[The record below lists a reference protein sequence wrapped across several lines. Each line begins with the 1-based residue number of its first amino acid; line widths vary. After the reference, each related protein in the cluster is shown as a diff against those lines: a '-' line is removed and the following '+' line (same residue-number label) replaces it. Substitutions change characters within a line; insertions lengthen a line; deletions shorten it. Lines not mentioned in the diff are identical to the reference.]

1 MNSTQTLDDYLS
13 NLLEEASTTPAVPAP
28 VVNVVAAAPV
38 IEPEPMHK
46 PPAAIPAPIPVQE
59 NKPLER
65 RAPEPSDPPERRR
78 RATDRHTRWLQMRIG
93 HQDYGVEL
101 LKVQEVVRLPA
112 LLPLRGAAPAMLG
125 VMNLR
130 GQIVPVLDLGMW
142 LGNAPIAC
150 DSRSRIVVLEST
162 GETLGLLVSAVE
174 NVVNVS
180 DSTIETPVGAGQH
193 GGAFRGVARLAATP
207 IVLLDAA
214 ALMH

>member
-13 NLLEEASTTPAVPAP
+13 NLLEEAATAP
-28 VVNVVAAAPV
+28 PVAAPV
-38 IEPEPMHK
+38 ANAVAAPAAEPEPVRK
-46 PPAAIPAPIPVQE
+46 PPAITPVQE

-65 RAPEPSDPPERRR
+65 PEPAAANPPERRR

-101 LKVQEVVRLPA
+101 LKVQEVVRLPV

-130 GQIVPVLDLGMW
+130 GQIVPVLDLGVW
-142 LGNAPIAC
+142 LGNAPVAS
-150 DSRSRIVVLEST
+150 DGRSRIVVLEST

>member
-13 NLLEEASTTPAVPAP
+13 NLLEEAATTPPVPAP
-28 VVNVVAAAPV
+28 VVNVAAAAPAV
-38 IEPEPMHK
+38 EPEPMHK
-46 PPAAIPAPIPVQE
+46 PSAVIPLQE

-130 GQIVPVLDLGMW
+130 GQIVPVLDLGAW

-180 DSTIETPVGAGQH
+180 DSSIETPVGAGRH
-193 GGAFRGVARLAATP
+193 DGAFRGVARLATTP